1 MDKSPDGNDEI
12 LNRARNY
19 INELSPTDP
28 RRAKRLSEVALAL
41 CARYQHSTAESTIDE
56 AHRELYLHE
65 AIRHGREAAE
75 GTPPGDPAR
84 AGRFNNV
91 SSMLSMRYELK
102 GNEEDLE
109 ESINKGRVAVDET
122 PRGDPDRAS
131 YLSNLS
137 LSLCSRSKLPGTP
150 GRNDDLDEAVDF
162 AGQAAMDE
170 GVDPLE
176 RVQYLNSLANVLG
189 ERFERLQLEEN
200 LNQAMGSVWSAIR
213 IVEPDPRLPGLFT
226 TLANLL
232 GFRYKSL
239 TGDVVDLEA
248 AVRMRRK
255 ALALTPDDTNAA
267 DRAKIISNLAMSL
280 DDLFKGKGEL
290 EDLNDA
296 IRYGRMA
303 VKLTPEGH
311 FERVERLNNLG
322 SALHAHFDRTESIKS
337 LTESIQCGRQAV
349 EVASCAGHPNRA
361 MYLNNLGIRLCSL
374 SSQGGHDQGFE
385 EAIRCAHEAVNTE
398 PSGPLKAMFLKNLS
412 GMFNYRFEILGALA
426 DLKDAMRIANEI
438 IVSTPP
444 SDPTLPDSLEL
455 LASILFNKYERTK
468 QVPFLEQAICKQHQA
483 NEKTGDS
490 HPRKTY
496 QLHNLSRLISI
507 KYERR
512 GDPKD
517 LEDAM
522 QYELKVLRLD
532 DAEQRSRAPVL
543 HSLSLLYGQQYDN
556 TQNEEE
562 RETLLEIALSNAEAA
577 VIATPEG
584 NASRALMLE
593 SLGILLNYKFV
604 RKKLPEVLQQAI
616 SKFAESLEQ
625 INSPPLIRIRA
636 GIFAATLLYRE
647 NSDWVQAALPLEAAV
662 RLLPRISPR
671 ALTWDDQ
678 QCALTTMSGLSAM
691 AASTALL
698 AGKPPPEAL
707 ALLES
712 GRGIMAGLFI
722 NLRSDVSDLDGVSPK
737 LCQEYTVLR
746 QRLSSS
752 SQTFEAFQESPLP
765 STSASTLVSMGVED
779 LPPVDEVSKR
789 LQIVQSLEKVEAK
802 IREEVPGFQLPPSCS
817 SLTKLAEAGAIVS
830 FNVTPA
836 RRDAFIVTEDDIRV
850 LSLPG
855 LQLQTLK
862 DNVKLFTG
870 PDRITD
876 GFMDTFHERNE
887 ELQKVLKWLW
897 DVAVRPVLQDL
908 GLLTDHAPGRLPRI
922 WWVTSGLV
930 GLTPLHAAGRKWGR
944 GTENTASHVV
954 SSYIPTFKALAY
966 AREKSLKSP
975 TWQNQRLLIVSMP
988 KTTGWDD
995 LDVTAG
1001 VVDIEESVSGSGI
1014 PIPTVLLTP
1023 SKADVLNEMQNSSLV
1038 HFACHGESD
1047 SNDPSSSSL
1056 LLKDGPDGSPERLA
1070 VRDLTRASVQQA
1082 QMAYLSACS
1091 TADNSSR
1098 DLMDEVIHV
1107 ASAFQ
1112 LVGFPHVI
1120 GTFWEADDAAANDVS
1135 HVFYRELVRNQKELK
1150 GYQRQDAFAYALHD
1164 AVTAV
1169 RAGRKRGSRVNRGA
1183 SDNVTLWAP
1192 FIHLGC

>member
-1 MDKSPDGNDEI
+1 MDNSPDGNDEI

-28 RRAKRLSEVALAL
+28 RRAKRLSELALAL
-41 CARYQHSTAESTIDE
+41 CARYQHSTAESTVDE

-91 SSMLSMRYELK
+91 SSMLSVRYELK
-102 GNEEDLE
+102 GDEEDLE
-109 ESINKGRVAVDET
+109 ESITKGRVAVDET

-137 LSLCSRSKLPGTP
+137 LSLCSRSKLPGRP

-176 RVQYLNSLANVLG
+176 RVQYLHSLANVLG
-189 ERFERLQLEEN
+189 ERFERQKLEEN
-200 LNQAMGSVWSAIR
+200 LHQPMGSVWSAIR

-239 TGDVVDLEA
+239 NRDVVDLEA

-255 ALALTPDDTNAA
+255 ALALTPDDTNGA
-267 DRAKIISNLAMSL
+267 DRAKIIGNLCMSL
-280 DDLFKGKGEL
+280 GDLFEGKGEL
-290 EDLNDA
+290 EDLEDA

-303 VKLTPEGH
+303 VKLTPEDH
-311 FERVERLNNLG
+311 FERIERLTNLG
-322 SALHAHFDRTESIKS
+322 SALHAHFDRIESITS

-349 EVASCAGHPNRA
+349 QAASRAGHPNRA

-385 EAIRCAHEAVNTE
+385 EAIRCVHEAINTA
-398 PSGPLKAMFLKNLS
+398 PSDPLKAMFLKNLS
-412 GMFNYRFEILGALA
+412 GMFNKRFEILGAVA
-426 DLKDAMRIANEI
+426 DLEDAMRIASEI
-438 IVSTPP
+438 IASTPP
-444 SDPTLPDSLEL
+444 SHPTLPDSLEL

-468 QVPFLEQAICKQHQA
+468 QSSKESLSTPQSQQA
-483 NEKTGDS
+483 D
-490 HPRKTY
+490 
-496 QLHNLSRLISI
+496 QLQIQKRT
-507 KYERR
+507 

-517 LEDAM
+517 LEDAI
-522 QYELKVLRLD
+522 QYELEVLRLD
-532 DAEQRSRAPVL
+532 DAEQRSQAPVL
-543 HSLSLLYGQQYDN
+543 HSLSLLYGLQYDN

-562 RETLLEIALSNAEAA
+562 RETLLEMALSKAEAA

-584 NASRALMLE
+584 HASRALRLE

-616 SKFAESLEQ
+616 SKFTESLEQ
-625 INSPPLIRIRA
+625 INSPPLIRIQA
-636 GIFAATLLYRE
+636 GILAASLFHTE
-647 NSDWVQAALPLEAAV
+647 NSDWMQAAAMLEVAV
-662 RLLPRISPR
+662 GLLPRISPR

-678 QCALTTMSGLSAM
+678 QQALTTMSGLSAM

-698 AGKPPPEAL
+698 AEKPAPEAL
-707 ALLES
+707 VLLES

-722 NLRSDVSDLDGVSPK
+722 NLRSDVSDLDGASPK
-737 LCQEYTVLR
+737 LCQEYTILR

-752 SQTFEAFQESPLP
+752 SQTFEAFQESPP
-765 STSASTLVSMGVED
+765 STSASTLVSMGVEN
-779 LPPVDEVSKR
+779 LPPVDEASKR

-802 IREEVPGFQLPPSCS
+802 IREEVPSFKRFQLPPSCS

-836 RRDAFIVTEDDIRV
+836 RSDAFIVTEDDIRV

-876 GFMDTFHERNE
+876 GSMDTFHKRNE
-887 ELQKVLKWLW
+887 ELRKVLKWLW

-908 GLLTDHAPGRLPRI
+908 GLLTDHAPGRLPNLVQGHKWI
-922 WWVTSGLV
+922 GWPYPTS
-930 GLTPLHAAGRKWGR
+930 
-944 GTENTASHVV
+944 
-954 SSYIPTFKALAY
+954 
-966 AREKSLKSP
+966 
-975 TWQNQRLLIVSMP
+975 
-988 KTTGWDD
+988 
-995 LDVTAG
+995 
-1001 VVDIEESVSGSGI
+1001 
-1014 PIPTVLLTP
+1014 
-1023 SKADVLNEMQNSSLV
+1023 
-1038 HFACHGESD
+1038 
-1047 SNDPSSSSL
+1047 
-1056 LLKDGPDGSPERLA
+1056 
-1070 VRDLTRASVQQA
+1070 
-1082 QMAYLSACS
+1082 CS
-1091 TADNSSR
+1091 WS
-1098 DLMDEVIHV
+1098 
-1107 ASAFQ
+1107 
-1112 LVGFPHVI
+1112 
-1120 GTFWEADDAAANDVS
+1120 
-1135 HVFYRELVRNQKELK
+1135 
-1150 GYQRQDAFAYALHD
+1150 
-1164 AVTAV
+1164 
-1169 RAGRKRGSRVNRGA
+1169 
-1183 SDNVTLWAP
+1183 
-1192 FIHLGC
+1192 